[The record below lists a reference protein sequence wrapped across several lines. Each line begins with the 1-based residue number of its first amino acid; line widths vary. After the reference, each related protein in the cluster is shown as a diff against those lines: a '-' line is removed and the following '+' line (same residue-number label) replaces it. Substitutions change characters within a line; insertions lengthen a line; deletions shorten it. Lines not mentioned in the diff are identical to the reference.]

1 MYWKNVQGA
10 HMKKITVVGAGRVGE
25 STAQFIA
32 SKDLCREIV
41 LIDIREGAAEGAAL
55 DIQEDAPLFRF
66 DTRLIGGTDY
76 ALMADSDLIIITA
89 GVPRKPGMSRSDV
102 LETNVGVTDTIIENT
117 LKYAPDSKML
127 FVSNPVDI
135 LTYRAFQKTGWDR
148 SRIFG
153 QAGVLDSTRMASFI
167 AMETGY
173 SALDIDAMV
182 LGGHG
187 DSMVPMMR
195 YTTISGI
202 PISNFMDQKS
212 IDDIVTRTRNGG
224 AEILALRQNSSA
236 FDAPAA
242 AVAAMVDAIVNDRK
256 RILPTVAIVQ
266 NEYGCDELAIGV
278 PCVLGKNGMEKVI
291 SIEMDESEQANFNN
305 SVAAVKKDMQTLAKL

>member
-1 MYWKNVQGA
+1 
-10 HMKKITVVGAGRVGE
+10 MKKITVVGAGRVGE

-32 SKDLCREIV
+32 SKDLCREIA

-55 DIQEDAPLFRF
+55 DIQEDAPLFQF
-66 DTRLIGGTDY
+66 DTRLTGGTDY
-76 ALMADSDLIIITA
+76 ALMADSDLIIVTA

-102 LETNVGVTDTIIENT
+102 LEINVKVTDDIVANT
-117 LKYAPDSKML
+117 LKYAPNSKML

-135 LTYRAFQKTGWDR
+135 LTYRAWQKTGWDR

-202 PISNFMDQKS
+202 PISNFLDQKT

-256 RILPTVAIVQ
+256 RILPTVAILK

-278 PCVLGKNGMEKVI
+278 PCVLGKDGMEKVI
-291 SIEMDESEQANFNN
+291 SIDMDAQEQANFKQ
-305 SVAAVKKDMQTLAKL
+305 SVEAVSKDMQTLASL

>member
-1 MYWKNVQGA
+1 
-10 HMKKITVVGAGRVGE
+10 MKKITVVGAGRVGE

-76 ALMADSDLIIITA
+76 ALMADSDLVIITA

-102 LETNVGVTDTIIENT
+102 LETNVGVTDAIIENT
-117 LKYAPDSKML
+117 LKYAPNSKML

-135 LTYRAFQKTGWDR
+135 LTYRAWQKTGWDR

-167 AMETGY
+167 ALETGY
-173 SALDIDAMV
+173 SSLDIDAMV

-202 PISNFMDQKS
+202 PVSNFMDQKT

-256 RILPTVAIVQ
+256 RILPTVAILK
-266 NEYGCDELAIGV
+266 NEYGCNELAIGV
-278 PCVLGKNGMEKVI
+278 PCVLGENGMEKVI
-291 SIEMDESEQANFNN
+291 SLEMNTEEQANFDN
-305 SVAAVKKDMQTLAKL
+305 SVSAVEKDMETLSKL

>member
-1 MYWKNVQGA
+1 
-10 HMKKITVVGAGRVGE
+10 MKKITVVGAGRVGE

-32 SKDLCREIV
+32 SQDLCRELTLV
-41 LIDIREGAAEGAAL
+41 DINEGAASGAAL
-55 DIQEDAPLFRF
+55 DIQEDAPLFSF
-66 DTRLIGGTDY
+66 DTRLAGGSDPE
-76 ALMADSDLIIITA
+76 LMRDAELIVVTA
-89 GVPRKPGMSRSDV
+89 GIPRKPGMSRSDV
-102 LETNVGVTDTIIENT
+102 LETNVRVTDQIVANT
-117 LKYAPDSKML
+117 LKYAPDAMML

-135 LTYRAFQKTGWDR
+135 LTYRAWKKTGWDR

-167 AMETGY
+167 ALETGY

-202 PISNFMDQKS
+202 PVENFLSQDK
-212 IDDIVTRTRNGG
+212 IDEIVVRTRNGG

-236 FDAPAA
+236 YDAPAA
-242 AVAAMVDAIVNDRK
+242 AVAVMVDAIVKDRK
-256 RILPTVAIVQ
+256 RILPSVAILDG
-266 NEYGCDELAIGV
+266 EFGCSDIAIGV
-278 PCVLGKNGMEKVI
+278 PTVLGKNGMEKVI
-291 SIEMDESEQANFNN
+291 DLELNGAERENFDN
-305 SVAAVKKDMQTLAKL
+305 SVAAVKKDLQALASL

>member
-1 MYWKNVQGA
+1 
-10 HMKKITVVGAGRVGE
+10 MKKITVVGAGRVGE

-32 SKDLCREIV
+32 SKDLCREIA

-55 DIQEDAPLFRF
+55 DIQEDAPLFQF
-66 DTRLIGGTDY
+66 DTRLTGGTDY
-76 ALMADSDLIIITA
+76 ALMADSDLIIVTA

-102 LETNVGVTDTIIENT
+102 LEINVKVTDDIVANT
-117 LKYAPDSKML
+117 LKYAPNSKML

-135 LTYRAFQKTGWDR
+135 LTYRAWQKTGWDR

-202 PISNFMDQKS
+202 PISNFLDQKPS
-212 IDDIVTRTRNGG
+212 MILLPAPVMVALKFLHYGRIVV
-224 AEILALRQNSSA
+224 LLMPRQQ
-236 FDAPAA
+236 
-242 AVAAMVDAIVNDRK
+242 R
-256 RILPTVAIVQ
+256 
-266 NEYGCDELAIGV
+266 
-278 PCVLGKNGMEKVI
+278 
-291 SIEMDESEQANFNN
+291 
-305 SVAAVKKDMQTLAKL
+305 

>member
-1 MYWKNVQGA
+1 
-10 HMKKITVVGAGRVGE
+10 MKKITVVGAGRVGE

-32 SKDLCREIV
+32 SRDMCHEIALV
-41 LIDIREGAAEGAAL
+41 DINEGAASGAAL
-55 DIQEDAPLFRF
+55 DIQEAAPLFQF
-66 DTRLIGGTDY
+66 DTRLTGGSDPE
-76 ALMADSDLIIITA
+76 LMTGSDLIIITA
-89 GVPRKPGMSRSDV
+89 GIPRKPGMSRSDV
-102 LETNVGVTDTIIENT
+102 MEVNVKVTDQIVENT
-117 LKYAPDSKML
+117 LKYAPDAMML

-135 LTYRAFQKTGWDR
+135 LTYRAWKKTGWDR
-148 SRIFG
+148 NRIFG

-167 AMETGY
+167 ALETGY
-173 SALDIDAMV
+173 SSLDIDAMV

-202 PISNFMDQKS
+202 PVSNFMDQAT

-242 AVAAMVDAIVNDRK
+242 AVAEMVDAIVYDRK
-256 RILPTVAIVQ
+256 RILPSVAILD
-266 NEYGCDELAIGV
+266 NEYGCSDLAIGA
-278 PCVLGKNGMEKVI
+278 PTVLGRNGMEKVI
-291 SIEMDESEQANFNN
+291 ELDLNAQEQVDFDN
-305 SVAAVKKDMQTLAKL
+305 SVAQVRKDLDILATL

>member
-1 MYWKNVQGA
+1 
-10 HMKKITVVGAGRVGE
+10 MKKITVVGAGRVGE

-32 SKDLCREIV
+32 SRDLCREIV

-66 DTRLIGGTDY
+66 DTRLTGGTDY
-76 ALMADSDLIIITA
+76 ALMEDSDLIIITA

-102 LETNVGVTDTIIENT
+102 LETNVRVTDTIIENT
-117 LKYAPDSKML
+117 LKYAPNSKML

-135 LTYRAFQKTGWDR
+135 LTYRAWQKTGWDR

-167 AMETGY
+167 AIETGY

-202 PISNFMDQKS
+202 PVSNFMDQKT

-256 RILPTVAIVQ
+256 RILPTVAILK
-266 NEYGCDELAIGV
+266 NEYGCSELAIGV
-278 PCVLGKNGMEKVI
+278 PCVLGKHGMEKVI
-291 SIEMDESEQANFNN
+291 SLDMNKEEQANFDS
-305 SVAAVKKDMQTLAKL
+305 SVSAVETDMETLAKL

>member
-1 MYWKNVQGA
+1 MN
-10 HMKKITVVGAGRVGE
+10 KITVVGAGRVGE

-32 SKDLCREIV
+32 SKDLCRELV
-41 LIDIREGAAEGAAL
+41 LIDIKEGAAEGAAL

-76 ALMADSDLIIITA
+76 ALMADSDLIIVTA
-89 GVPRKPGMSRSDV
+89 GIPRKPGMSRSDV
-102 LETNVGVTDTIIENT
+102 LEINVKVTDEIVAQT
-117 LKYAPDSKML
+117 LKYAPNSKML

-135 LTYRAFQKTGWDR
+135 LTLRAWQKTGWDR

-167 AMETGY
+167 ALETGY
-173 SALDIDAMV
+173 SSLDIDAMV

-187 DSMVPMMR
+187 DCMVPMMR

-202 PISNFMDQKS
+202 PVSNFLDQKT
-212 IDDIVTRTRNGG
+212 IDDIITRTRNGG

-242 AVAAMVDAIVNDRK
+242 AVAVMVDAIVNDRK
-256 RILPTVAIVQ
+256 RILPTVAILE
-266 NEYGCDELAIGV
+266 NEYGCNELAIGV
-278 PCVLGKNGMEKVI
+278 PCVLGKDGMEKVI
-291 SIEMDESEQANFNN
+291 SIEMNKDEKANFNQ
-305 SVAAVKKDMQTLAKL
+305 SVVAVSKDMLTLANL

>member
-1 MYWKNVQGA
+1 
-10 HMKKITVVGAGRVGE
+10 MKKITVVGAGRVGE

-32 SKDLCREIV
+32 SKDMCCEIS

-66 DTRLIGGTDY
+66 DTRLTGGTNHE
-76 ALMADSDLIIITA
+76 LMADSDLIIVTA

-102 LETNVGVTDTIIENT
+102 LEINVRVTDEIVESV
-117 LKYAPDSKML
+117 LKYAPNSKML

-135 LTYRAFQKTGWDR
+135 LTYRAWKKTGWDR
-148 SRIFG
+148 SRIMG

-182 LGGHG
+182 MGGHG

-202 PISNFMDQKS
+202 PVSHFLDQKT
-212 IDDIVTRTRNGG
+212 IDDIVMRTRNGG

-242 AVAAMVDAIVNDRK
+242 AVAAMVDAMVNDRK
-256 RILPTVAIVQ
+256 RILPTVAILEG
-266 NEYGCDELAIGV
+266 EYGCDDLAIGV
-278 PCVLGKNGMEKVI
+278 PCVLGKDGMEKVL
-291 SIEMDESEQANFNN
+291 SLELDGQEQMNFNQ
-305 SVAAVKKDMQTLAKL
+305 SVAAVQKDIETLSTL

>member
-1 MYWKNVQGA
+1 MQ
-10 HMKKITVVGAGRVGE
+10 KITVVGAGRVGE

-32 SKDLCREIV
+32 TKDLCRELV

-55 DIQEDAPLFRF
+55 DIQEDGPLFQF
-66 DTRLIGGTDY
+66 DTRLCGGTDH
-76 ALMADSDLIIITA
+76 ALMADSDLIIVTA
-89 GVPRKPGMSRSDV
+89 GIPRKPGMSRSDV
-102 LETNVGVTDTIIENT
+102 LETNIRVTDEIVAST
-117 LKYAPDSKML
+117 LKYAPNAKML

-135 LTYRAFQKTGWDR
+135 LTYRAWQKTGWDR

-182 LGGHG
+182 MGGHG

-202 PISNFMDQKS
+202 PVSNFLKQEV
-212 IDDIVTRTRNGG
+212 IDDIITRTRNGG

-236 FDAPAA
+236 YDAPAA
-242 AVAAMVDAIVNDRK
+242 AVAVMVDAIVNDRK
-256 RILPTVAIVQ
+256 RILPTVAILQ
-266 NEYGCDELAIGV
+266 NEYACNELAIGV
-278 PCVLGKNGMEKVI
+278 PCVLGKDGMEKVLLL
-291 SIEMDESEQANFNN
+291 ELNQQEQANFDQ
-305 SVAAVKKDMQTLAKL
+305 SVAAVRKDIAALAKL

>member
-1 MYWKNVQGA
+1 MN
-10 HMKKITVVGAGRVGE
+10 KITVVGAGRVGE

-32 SKDLCREIV
+32 SKDMCREIA

-55 DIQEDAPLFRF
+55 DIQEDAPLFQF
-66 DTRLIGGTDY
+66 DTRLTGGSDF
-76 ALMADSDLIIITA
+76 ALMADSDLVIVTA

-102 LETNVGVTDTIIENT
+102 LEINVKVTDEIVAHT
-117 LKYAPDSKML
+117 LKYAANSKML

-135 LTYRAFQKTGWDR
+135 LTYRAWQKTGWDR

-167 AMETGY
+167 SMETGY

-202 PISNFMDQKS
+202 PVSHFMEQKT

-256 RILPTVAIVQ
+256 RILPTVAILQ

-278 PCVLGKNGMEKVI
+278 PCVLGKDGMEKVI
-291 SIEMDESEQANFNN
+291 ALDLNDDEQENFNQ
-305 SVAAVKKDMQTLAKL
+305 SVAAVSKDMEKLATL

>member
-1 MYWKNVQGA
+1 
-10 HMKKITVVGAGRVGE
+10 MKKITVVGAGRVGE

-32 SKDLCREIV
+32 SQDLCREIS

-55 DIQEDAPLFRF
+55 DIQEDAPLFGF
-66 DTRLIGGTDY
+66 DTRLRGGTDY
-76 ALMADSDLIIITA
+76 QLMADSDLVIVTA

-102 LETNVGVTDTIIENT
+102 LETNIRVTDEIVANT
-117 LKYAPDSKML
+117 LKYAPDCKML

-135 LTYRAFQKTGWDR
+135 LTYRAWQKTGWDR

-182 LGGHG
+182 MGGHG

-202 PISNFMDQKS
+202 PVSNFLEQKV
-212 IDDIVTRTRNGG
+212 IDDIVQRTRNGG

-242 AVAAMVDAIVNDRK
+242 AVSVMVDAIVHDRK
-256 RILPTVAIVQ
+256 RILPTVALLD
-266 NEYGCDELAIGV
+266 NEYGCNDLAIGV
-278 PCVLGKNGMEKVI
+278 PCVLGKDGMEKVI
-291 SIEMDESEQANFNN
+291 SLTLNEEEQGFFDQ
-305 SVAAVKKDMQTLAKL
+305 SVTAVRKDLQTLSTL